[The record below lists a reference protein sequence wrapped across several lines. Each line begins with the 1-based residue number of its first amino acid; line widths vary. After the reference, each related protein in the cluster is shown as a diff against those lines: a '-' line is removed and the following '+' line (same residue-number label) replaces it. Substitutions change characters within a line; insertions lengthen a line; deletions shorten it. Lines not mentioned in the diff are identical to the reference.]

1 MDTVLEYRW
10 EAQVDGQPLSDREFL
25 ELSQASEPLLN
36 WQNKWVLLDPQD
48 METLKPI
55 FQQKNESKFGMAQH
69 GELNYFEA
77 LKLGMLGEVQL

>member
-1 MDTVLEYRW
+1 
-10 EAQVDGQPLSDREFL
+10 
-25 ELSQASEPLLN
+25 
-36 WQNKWVLLDPQD
+36 

-77 LKLGMLGEVQL
+77 LKLGMLGEVQLNEKRTKIQGESSR